1 MNAVHTPMPHDLIAC
16 RAQDSGTRCGH
27 AGTEAGTGVAPEVA
41 DIFRAYGD
49 AYRATHRLSGQ
60 QLRVMQA
67 IETCRTAA
75 LGGHMAQCDRCG
87 AQVLRYHSC
96 GNRHC
101 PKCQTLAKLRWVQ
114 ARLSELLDIP
124 YFHCVLTLPHAL
136 NPLAQGN
143 PQILYGLLFQSA
155 SATLQT
161 FGRDPKWLGGE
172 IGLTLV
178 LHTWGQALEHH
189 IHIHGIVT
197 GGALAPDSERWIAT
211 KRRDFLFPVKGLGKV
226 LRGKYLA
233 GLHRAY
239 TQGALRFA
247 GSTAP
252 LAPPKAFD
260 LFMAQLKQHAWVVYA
275 KPPFASAQQVISYLG
290 RYTHRV
296 AISNHRLVAF
306 HEGQVAFRWR
316 DYRHGNSVKVMTLS
330 AGEFIRRF
338 LLHTLPSGWV
348 RMRHYGLLGNRC
360 RAYTLPAART
370 ALSQPPPV
378 PTVPVSAPALMRCLT
393 GIDIER
399 CPHCRRG
406 RLVVIATLYPLWPLE
421 DVPRTTGPPL

>member
-1 MNAVHTPMPHDLIAC
+1 MSAVHTPMPSDLLVQGW
-16 RAQDSGTRCGH
+16 QDPGAVCSH
-27 AGTEAGTGVAPEVA
+27 AAPEASPGAAPEVA
-41 DIFRAYGD
+41 DIFRAYGE

-101 PKCQTLAKLRWVQ
+101 PKCQTLAKLRWVD
-114 ARLSELLDIP
+114 ARCSELLDIP

-143 PQILYGLLFQSA
+143 PQLLYGLLFQSA

-161 FGRDPKWLGGE
+161 FGRDPRWLGGE

-178 LHTWGQALEHH
+178 LHTWGQTLEHH
-189 IHIHGIVT
+189 IHVHGIVT
-197 GGALAPDSERWIAT
+197 GGALAPDGARWIAT
-211 KRRDFLFPVKGLGKV
+211 KRRDFLFPVKGLAKV

-233 GLHRAY
+233 GLQRAY
-239 TQGALRFA
+239 TRGALHLA
-247 GSTAP
+247 GSTAS
-252 LAPPKAFD
+252 LADPKAFARFIAA
-260 LFMAQLKQHAWVVYA
+260 LHQHAWVVYA
-275 KPPFASAQQVISYLG
+275 KPPFAAAAQVVSSLG
-290 RYTHRV
+290 RSTHRV
-296 AISNHRLVAF
+296 AISNHRLVAVR
-306 HEGQVAFRWR
+306 EGQVAFRWR
-316 DYRHGNSVKVMTLS
+316 DYRHGNRVKVMTLA

-338 LLHTLPSGWV
+338 LLHTLSSGWV
-348 RMRHYGLLGNRC
+348 RIRHYGLLGNRC
-360 RAYTLPAART
+360 RAHTLPAARQ

-378 PTVPVSAPALMRCLT
+378 PPAPESAPELMRRLT

-399 CPHCRRG
+399 CPHCHRG
-406 RLVVIATLYPLWPLE
+406 RLTVIATLSPWRPLE
-421 DVPRTTGPPL
+421 DVPRTTGPPS